1 MSFVCDLHVTKSET
15 TALDKVME
23 SEHTRLSG
31 TLINNSNVINPSIL
45 CHVSAETV
53 AGYNYMDIP
62 NFKRKY
68 FITDIT
74 ALTEETCM
82 VSGHVDVLSTYK
94 DAIRK
99 NTAIVGRSETKY
111 NMYLDD
117 NTIKVD
123 AQTVIKT
130 LNNFNGGHFTNRGS
144 ICLVVVG

>member
-1 MSFVCDLHVTKSET
+1 MSFICDLHVTKSEM

-23 SEHTRLSG
+23 NSHTRLPG

-45 CHVSAETV
+45 CYVSAETV
-53 AGYNYMDIP
+53 ACYNYMDIP

-74 ALTEETCM
+74 ALTAETCI

-94 DAIRK
+94 DDIRK

-117 NTIKVD
+117 NTIKTD

-130 LNNFNGGHFTNRGS
+130 LNNFNGGHFTNGT

>member
-1 MSFVCDLHVTKSET
+1 MSFKCNLYLTKSET
-15 TALDKVME
+15 TALDKKME
-23 SEHTRLSG
+23 TGNTSLEG

-62 NFKRKY
+62 SFNRKY
-68 FITDIT
+68 FITEIT
-74 ALTEETCM
+74 ALTHDTCM

-94 DAIRK
+94 NAIRE

-111 NMYLDD
+111 NMYMDD
-117 NTIKVD
+117 NTIKTD

-130 LNNFNGGHFTNRGS
+130 LNNFNGGYFTAAGS
-144 ICLVVVG
+144 IALVVVG